1 MIQATFDIPMPNSCK
16 ECPFL
21 VHCDECE
28 SWENYCP
35 LIREHVG
42 YDDPRY
48 VIKGSPITPS
58 TKRKNKCPLREVK
71 ENKT

>member
-28 SWENYCP
+28 SWENMCP
-35 LIREHVG
+35 FILDDKRIG
-42 YDDPRY
+42 YDYDEPL
-48 VIKGSPITPS
+48 TP
-58 TKRKNKCPLREVK
+58 TDHRRPECPLREVK
-71 ENKT
+71 EGGEK